1 MATDQT
7 VSSQS
12 PKAGKDR
19 NSDVSIRWDAEE
31 RVYVLRTITC
41 LPRPRAEVFEFFSD
55 AFQLERITPPWL
67 NFRILTPAPIDIRE
81 GCLIDYQIRLRGIPI
96 RWRTEICEWH
106 PNDRFMDRQLKGPY
120 LLWEHLHTF
129 EDIEGG
135 TRMMD
140 EVRYRVRAETS
151 CTSSS
156 SRKISNESSRS
167 VSKPCLTSSVICR
180 IPSDS
185 WPVSLQFLRFA
196 SRDSITIL
204 FARAVN
210 MWSTG

>member
-1 MATDQT
+1 MATDQSVT
-7 VSSQS
+7 SQS
-12 PKAGKDR
+12 PKAGKER
-19 NSDVSIRWDAEE
+19 GSDVSIRWDAEE
-31 RVYVLRTITC
+31 RVFVLRTITC

-106 PNDRFMDRQLKGPY
+106 PNERFMDRQLKGPY

-129 EDIEGG
+129 EDIDGG

-140 EVRYRVRAETS
+140 EVRYRVPGGDLVHKLFVQKDLE
-151 CTSSS
+151 
-156 SRKISNESSRS
+156 
-167 VSKPCLTSSVICR
+167 R
-180 IPSDS
+180 IFSFRQQTMLDIFGH
-185 WPVSLQFLRFA
+185 LQ
-196 SRDSITIL
+196 DSI
-204 FARAVN
+204 
-210 MWSTG
+210 